1 MLSADG
7 CKGTAMVYQNGAIS
21 DDELASLLRSA
32 LHCSSAQ
39 ADVFT
44 YGGRTLV
51 IACPAPPLRSR
62 FSTVLRIR
70 RAKKN

>member
-7 CKGTAMVYQNGAIS
+7 YEGTAMVYQNGAIS
-21 DDELASLLRSA
+21 DDELAALLRSA
-32 LHCSSAQ
+32 LHCSSVQ

-62 FSTVLRIR
+62 FSPVLKIC